1 MTNTNNASLL
11 RPSNYDDEA
20 KTTIYVV
27 IRTDIRIEQQV
38 VQAIHAGAEAGR
50 SFYQP
55 EHGIASLVLLA
66 VPDVEAL
73 YSLRDRLTSKGV
85 RTELFY
91 EPDFQMGH
99 SALATEPL
107 GQDRRKFLRGLP
119 LWKLDSALAAYQ
131 ASQAS
136 KASVEAEV
144 CA

>member
-1 MTNTNNASLL
+1 MNSLTNASLV
-11 RPSNYDDEA
+11 RDTNYDDEA

-66 VPDVEAL
+66 VPNLEGLLAL
-73 YSLRDRLTSKGV
+73 RAKLGLKNV

-91 EPDFQMGH
+91 EPDFNMGH

-107 GQDRRKFLRGLP
+107 GQGRRKYLRGLP
-119 LWKLDSALAAYQ
+119 LWKLESALAAFE
-131 ASQAS
+131 ASQREKSLA
-136 KASVEAEV
+136 VAEV